1 MIPCS
6 WKEQFGVDC
15 PSCGAQRSFLE
26 LLTGNVL
33 ESVVLFPALIP
44 FIALILFTGLH
55 FIFNFKHGARVILV
69 LFVLCIFLMLLN
81 FVIKLINGSAFH

>member
-6 WKEQFGVDC
+6 WKKQFGIDC

-26 LLTGNVL
+26 LLSGNL
-33 ESVVLFPALIP
+33 IESIILFPALIP
-44 FIALILFTGLH
+44 FLGLLIFTLLH
-55 FIFNFKHGARVILV
+55 FIYKFKHGARVILV
-69 LFVLCIFLMLLN
+69 LFSLCVFLMLLN

>member
-15 PSCGAQRSFLE
+15 PSCGAQRSFIE
-26 LLTGNVL
+26 LLGGDLL
-33 ESVVLFPALIP
+33 ESILLFPALIP
-44 FIALILFTGLH
+44 FLGMVVFTALH
-55 FIFNFKHGARVILV
+55 FIFKFKHGARVILV